1 MKLDWGSWV
10 YGLFAALI
18 GGGAAAV
25 TAAFSAIVLT
35 PGQYGV
41 SGDGAW
47 NSLKLMG
54 LTFIISGLIATFA
67 YLKQSPLP
75 AVEPDV
81 TTTSVATTTQ
91 PGVETATTKTISQTH
106 TEPKP

>member
-1 MKLDWGSWV
+1 VKLDWSHWL

-35 PGQYGV
+35 PGQYGI

-54 LTFIISGLIATFA
+54 LTFIISGFIAAFA
-67 YLKQSPLP
+67 FLKQSPLP
-75 AVEPDV
+75 SIEPD
-81 TTTSVATTTQ
+81 TPA
-91 PGVETATTKTISQTH
+91 
-106 TEPKP
+106 KP